1 MKAMRYTLEQ
11 LNAMAP
17 SAFVAALSGIFEHS
31 PWVAELAAAERPFAS
46 IDEKPTI
53 VVSGVRRSCE
63 IADSSELRSRSDSM
77 LTSASRAIS
86 T

>member
-1 MKAMRYTLEQ
+1 MPVMRSASSWIASTSS
-11 LNAMAP
+11 P
-17 SAFVAALSGIFEHS
+17 SRCASR
-31 PWVAELAAAERPFAS
+31 AAAAASPACAAARPFAS